1 MHQSQINFG
10 GGKSKTRFELSGA
23 DYVSKSFESNDE
35 RHAKFFASEDGSETE
50 RENFSRSS
58 DAPRSAAQSE
68 NKPEKLFG
76 ALLAQLDRIVCLDEI
91 SENLEKLD
99 AAVRAGNAKRVGT
112 LVGECAEIC
121 RDCGMFSV
129 VEPLAELARFSRR
142 SRTARAADLCAQ
154 IRREFERRRHIF
166 KTNLRH
172 LAANANSRGA
182 FV

>member
-1 MHQSQINFG
+1 MHQTQTSFG
-10 GGKSKTRFELSGA
+10 SDKSKVRFELSAGE
-23 DYVSKSFESNDE
+23 YVSKSFESKDE
-35 RHAKFFASEDGSETE
+35 RHANFFAAKNKREKA

-58 DAPRSAAQSE
+58 DAERYAAVGE

-91 SENLEKLD
+91 SENLERLD
-99 AAVRAGNAKRVGT
+99 AAVRAGDVKRVGA
-112 LVGECAEIC
+112 LVRECAEIC

-142 SRTARAADLCAQ
+142 NRTARAADLCAQ